1 MMSDKQLSAVVEAE
15 IMIPHPPLEINIS
28 TCYVR
33 SREISGLCY
42 KAKTDK
48 GKVKARAHYCVFRG
62 HLRQIVA

>member
-1 MMSDKQLSAVVEAE
+1 MMSDKQLSVVVEAE

-42 KAKTDK
+42 KSATSYYNGVVSAIYYK
-48 GKVKARAHYCVFRG
+48 HMMES
-62 HLRQIVA
+62 